1 MEVPLKFCSL
11 SLSLSKAAGIGK
23 IAHQSR
29 TGRKRLAEIR
39 EEEKKSRMRNHFFAQ
54 YNIYI
59 ELLTLVVYFFSLW
72 QKVTSNSLDHW
83 FFFFQFFYLNSL
95 PCVCVCF
102 FICITA
108 RHKKVG
114 ESRLPVA
121 TIAPTFFSSSL
132 FFPFFFLY
140 ISSQPTSSLFKLS
153 LSVFLLAST

>member
-95 PCVCVCF
+95 PCVCVC
-102 FICITA
+102 A
-108 RHKKVG
+108 
-114 ESRLPVA
+114 
-121 TIAPTFFSSSL
+121 SL
-132 FFPFFFLY
+132 FA
-140 ISSQPTSSLFKLS
+140 SLPATKKLVS
-153 LSVFLLAST
+153 LVCRLQQLPQLSFLLLFSFLFSFSIYQASQLRLCSNFPSLYFS